1 MNGLLPQSSA
11 GLRHRAIETSRA
23 DCRISPN
30 RMTETAYGIY
40 ATEAIDAP
48 QEPDVVRRC
57 SVAICS
63 RSEGVIRQIPT
74 NNRGRR
80 TVGEWTGESD
90 GSSRW
95 VLEGQSKAN
104 KGRWQTS
111 WT

>member
-11 GLRHRAIETSRA
+11 GLRHRAIETSPVV
-23 DCRISPN
+23 CRIHPN
-30 RMTETAYGIY
+30 RMTETAYGIGS
-40 ATEAIDAP
+40 TEEIDLP
-48 QEPDVVRRC
+48 QEPTAVRRRC
-57 SVAICS
+57 VAICS

-95 VLEGQSKAN
+95 LLEGESN
-104 KGRWQTS
+104 GRWQTS